1 MNSFLDIKARQP
13 SAFGAGPTVYL
24 NSWLNKFIAETD
36 EQIVGLL
43 ASSQAMALLPSVTV
57 VSKMPGF
64 FFFFFF
70 VACTHK
76 TYL

>member
-43 ASSQAMALLPSVTV
+43 ASSQAMALLPS
-57 VSKMPGF
+57 GF
-64 FFFFFF
+64 FFRCLYTQNIF
-70 VACTHK
+70 VSRHLTSTHPP
-76 TYL
+76 